1 MHSSGTLNSRPAAK
15 HWGDSIHFVNP
26 IHLASPYIHSYILP
40 RFHKFLLPV
49 LRGTLGKK
57 NLNNY
62 SGSKLEYKHCKFILF
77 SLSSSCV
84 TKIYDG
90 VSLSCNLVLSCNC
103 SCCDCH
109 LVIWG
114 LSERVPVEHC
124 CAIHTNKPSI
134 LLIIALAAH
143 YEQSKLGQQTYC
155 LVQPSVLRSSG
166 MWKT

>member
-1 MHSSGTLNSRPAAK
+1 MHSSGTLHSRPAAK
-15 HWGDSIHFVNP
+15 HWGYSIHFVNP
-26 IHLASPYIHSYILP
+26 IHLASSIHSFIYLATFPLISVAC
-40 RFHKFLLPV
+40 FE
-49 LRGTLGKK
+49 GTLGKK
-57 NLNNY
+57 NLINY
-62 SGSKLEYKHCKFILF
+62 SGSKLEYKHYKFILF
-77 SLSSSCV
+77 SISSSCV

-134 LLIIALAAH
+134 LLIITLGAH

>member
-1 MHSSGTLNSRPAAK
+1 MFGLK
-15 HWGDSIHFVNP
+15 IFVRVQTFRRVPPVLPRNFCHP
-26 IHLASPYIHSYILP
+26 DSYILP

-77 SLSSSCV
+77 SISSSCV

-124 CAIHTNKPSI
+124 CAINTNKPSI
-134 LLIIALAAH
+134 LLFIA
-143 YEQSKLGQQTYC
+143 
-155 LVQPSVLRSSG
+155 
-166 MWKT
+166 